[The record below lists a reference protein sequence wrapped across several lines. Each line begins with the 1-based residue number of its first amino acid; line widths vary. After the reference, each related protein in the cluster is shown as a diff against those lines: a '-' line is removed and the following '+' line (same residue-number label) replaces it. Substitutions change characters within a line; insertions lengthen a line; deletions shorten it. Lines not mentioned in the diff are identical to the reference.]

1 MAQKTMLRA
10 EVYVRALRASQ
21 NLKGAE
27 VWVGRAMRHQ
37 CPCAVRLLHF
47 FANGEYKLD
56 YTSLP
61 LKSHPGCCD
70 VVYTPLVCFQ
80 HHKSGH

>member
-1 MAQKTMLRA
+1 M
-10 EVYVRALRASQ
+10 
-21 NLKGAE
+21 G
-27 VWVGRAMRHQ
+27 GRAMRHQ
-37 CPCAVRLLHF
+37 CPCAVRLLTF

-56 YTSLP
+56 QTSLS

-80 HHKSGH
+80 HPKSDSEHLNIISNYVLPALGH